1 MLLKMLEGIHNNQV
15 HKDSTPADTTHI
27 ELVVSA
33 GFVLFFDF
41 VAGPFPAIGE
51 LLVMCAGQH
60 CQWVTGAGKET
71 AWNGRS
77 RGCRGALS
85 SASLTAT
92 S

>member
-41 VAGPFPAIGE
+41 VAGPFPAIAFGHVCWTTLPVGHRG
-51 LLVMCAGQH
+51 LLTIDCFFKKVDPE
-60 CQWVTGAGKET
+60 GAEV
-71 AWNGRS
+71 
-77 RGCRGALS
+77 L
-85 SASLTAT
+85 
-92 S
+92 